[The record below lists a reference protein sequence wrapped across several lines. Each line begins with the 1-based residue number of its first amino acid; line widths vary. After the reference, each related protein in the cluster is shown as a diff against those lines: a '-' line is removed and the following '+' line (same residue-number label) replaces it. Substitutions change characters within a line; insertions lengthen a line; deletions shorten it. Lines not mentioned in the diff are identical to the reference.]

1 VLTPV
6 GLSDT
11 DLATWRYDDVAAALA
26 SYADPTISFDL
37 YTREY
42 QGKQF
47 VVIEVQEFDEL
58 PILCKSAYQGPSPGR
73 QVILREGACYV
84 RSRRKPETSEIPTQT
99 EMREVLDLAI
109 EKGVRRFLNRARAVG
124 LLLPDDSAARDHDK
138 ERFEQQLRETEG
150 G

>member
-1 VLTPV
+1 MLTPA
-6 GLSDT
+6 GLSDD

-26 SYADPTISFDL
+26 SYADPALTFDL

-42 QGKQF
+42 QGKRF

-58 PILCKSAYQGPSPGR
+58 PTLCKLTYQEPPPGR

-99 EMREVLDLAI
+99 EMRELLDLAI
-109 EKGVRRFLNRARAVG
+109 EKGVRRFLDRARRVG
-124 LLLPDDSAARDHDK
+124 LLLPGEAAPSN
-138 ERFEQQLRETEG
+138 ELLFEQQIDETEG
-150 G
+150 S